1 MDMLT
6 WTGMGETTK
15 ASTLHKETQATKECG
30 EWEKQ
35 FSPGKS
41 TTTGY
46 PIPDSSE
53 NAHISNIIKTEEYYI

>member
-1 MDMLT
+1 MLT

-35 FSPGKS
+35 FSPGNS

-46 PIPDSSE
+46 QIPTGYPIP
-53 NAHISNIIKTEEYYI
+53 NGQP